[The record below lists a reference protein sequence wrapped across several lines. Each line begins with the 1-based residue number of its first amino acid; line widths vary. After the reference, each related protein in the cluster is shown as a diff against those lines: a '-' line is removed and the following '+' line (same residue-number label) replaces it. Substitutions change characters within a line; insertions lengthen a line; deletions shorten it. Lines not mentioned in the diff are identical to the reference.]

1 MFSRPV
7 PKRTALIIAS
17 VIFAIIYTLCFIA
30 CVALKKTNSGLLS
43 GDINNS
49 PPQSDTS
56 SVLSGTSSEVN
67 SSESLTSDVNGNV
80 SSNVS
85 TGSDGTTSSNSASS
99 DIASSDTSSTN
110 SSTVSSTTS
119 STTPPPTPVV
129 PSGGDFGGAIWISIY
144 DMADEGLQGMNESQF
159 RTMVNKMFDNAKGLG
174 LDSVI
179 CHVRPNS
186 DAIYNSKYFPYCRTL
201 TGTEGVDPGYDP
213 LKIMIS
219 LAHAKGLKIH
229 AWVNPYRINTTTT
242 SLNKLS
248 ADNPAKIY
256 LTDGNSANDRYVL
269 KATDPAGRTGLYYN
283 PAVSEVRQLIV
294 NGIKEIC
301 QNYDVDGIHI
311 DDYFYPTTASSFD
324 DIEYAKY
331 KVTAGSNAMSL
342 ANWRKENV
350 NTLVR
355 DIYSAVKSYGITFG
369 ISPAANIDRCNNELY
384 ADVAKWIST
393 PGYTD
398 YIMPQIYYGYKYP
411 TSKYSYPALLN
422 QWMSLPRLS
431 TVEIHIGLGNYKIDT
446 TDAGSTEWK
455 TNTDIIARQT
465 KDAHDMNADGVVLF
479 SYGAVF
485 GNSTNQ
491 KAQTANFR
499 QVFNGLK

>member
-17 VIFAIIYTLCFIA
+17 VIFAVIYTLCFIA

-43 GDINNS
+43 GNIS
-49 PPQSDTS
+49 SFPSQSDTS
-56 SVLSGTSSEVN
+56 AFVSGTSSEVN
-67 SSESLTSDVNGNV
+67 SSGFSNSDISNVTSSDVLSN
-80 SSNVS
+80 SSVA
-85 TGSDGTTSSNSASS
+85 GSSDTASSDVTSSNSSS
-99 DIASSDTSSTN
+99 VT

-129 PSGGDFGGAIWISIY
+129 PSGDDFGGAIWISIY

-159 RTMVNKMFDNAKGLG
+159 RLMINTMFDNAKNLG

-179 CHVRPNS
+179 CQVRPNS
-186 DAIYNSKYFPYCRTL
+186 DALYKSSYFPYCRTL
-201 TGTEGVDPGYDP
+201 TGTEGIDPGYDP
-213 LKIMIS
+213 LKIMVS

-242 SLNKLS
+242 SLSKLS
-248 ADNPAKIY
+248 ANNPAKIY

-269 KATDPAGRTGLYYN
+269 KATDSAGRTGLYYN
-283 PAVSEVRQLIV
+283 PAIPEVRQLIV

-301 QNYDVDGIHI
+301 QNYNVDGIHI

-324 DIEYAKY
+324 DVEYAKY

-355 DIYSAVKSYGITFG
+355 EIYSAVKSFGITFG

-384 ADVAKWIST
+384 ADVGKWMST
-393 PGYTD
+393 PGYID

-411 TSKYSYPALLN
+411 TSKYRYTALLN

-446 TDAGSTEWK
+446 NDAGSTEWK

-465 KDAHDMNADGVVLF
+465 KDAHDINADGIVLF
-479 SYGAVF
+479 SYGSVF

-491 KAQTANFR
+491 KTQTANFR